1 MKYSY
6 ILHTPNGDITI
17 ANDINPFSTGLQEI
31 KIDSYTFKIESNM
44 KRDCFLTEITVSSD
58 VAARVYLSVY
68 GEGDAEFYSFDKP
81 CDVERI
87 FRQSPHDPVN
97 YAYKMEKSAV
107 PMVVAVKDGQGEFI
121 ISDNPSYFDNATT
134 QHIIPE
140 EKCFYVSSGDKGGAP
155 NCPFSDTWGPIF
167 HDIGLEQTH
176 TLRFV
181 AAKAQVAS
189 FSAIRREGY
198 RIIEKV
204 FGTGS
209 NSLYRSLCFAA
220 NYMHIRVNETG
231 SSKKWIVAGI
241 DYCHKQYV
249 RDSFW
254 QSWILDEE
262 MEAQAYHALILGY
275 HSNAE
280 AEYPL
285 IYMIW
290 SYRLFKN
297 GKAFDK
303 AKADLALKGIYACM
317 DKYGDGGYYA
327 NAQSEIGAFRNWY
340 DTCAFEK
347 DDLDA
352 YNQSLLICA
361 LEAAKRLG
369 YDIGNRKV
377 KAIERYHKLFNGEFF
392 QLSDKKKYICLDF
405 TVGEVI
411 HYLLFNT
418 LFIEQNS
425 FETAYHRIVEG
436 PSKTPYG
443 IKIISSEDGD
453 WPTLDAMAA
462 YGQVFD
468 GIKHHESGRYQMGGS
483 WHLYEM
489 LFWVAAYLH
498 GMNDA
503 EQNMIDRVLV
513 DLNAGGSTFEYIH
526 TVTGTGVKANQ
537 GWNAAIY
544 AIWEELISR
553 GEASTRFFDAIDE
566 KLESFE

>member
-1 MKYSY
+1 MKYAY
-6 ILHTPNGDITI
+6 ILHTPNGNIVI
-17 ANDINPFSTGLQEI
+17 ADSVNPFIRSSQEI
-31 KIDSYTFKIESNM
+31 KIAPYTFRITSVEKN
-44 KRDCFLTEITVSSD
+44 DCFLTEITVSSETD
-58 VAARVYLSVY
+58 AKVYLSVY
-68 GEGDAEFYSFDKP
+68 GEGEAGFYSFDKP

-87 FRQSPHDPVN
+87 FRQSPHNPVN
-97 YAYKMEKSAV
+97 HAYKMEKSAV
-107 PMVVAVKDGQGEFI
+107 PMVAAVKDGLGEFI

-140 EKCFYVSSGDKGGAP
+140 QNCFYVSSGDKGGAP
-155 NCPFSDTWGPIF
+155 NCPISDDWEPIF
-167 HDIGLEQTH
+167 HEIGAEKTH

-181 AAKAQVAS
+181 AAKAKVTS
-189 FSAIRREGY
+189 FAAIRREAY
-198 RIIEKV
+198 RVIEKV

-209 NSLYRSLCFAA
+209 NSLYRDMCFAA

-231 SSKKWIVAGI
+231 SSDKWIVAGI

-262 MEAQAYHALILGY
+262 IEAQAYDALILGY
-275 HSNAE
+275 HTIE

-297 GKAFDK
+297 GRPYNKEKAG
-303 AKADLALKGIYACM
+303 LALKGIYDCM

-369 YDIGNRKV
+369 YDIGNRKEN
-377 KAIERYHKLFNGEFF
+377 ALERYHKLFNGEFF

-405 TVGEVI
+405 AVGEVI
-411 HYLLFNT
+411 HYMLFHT
-418 LFIEQNS
+418 LFIEQNA
-425 FETAYHRIVEG
+425 FETSYRKIVNG

-443 IKIISSEDGD
+443 IKVISTENGD
-453 WPTLDAMAA
+453 WPTLEAMAA
-462 YGQVFD
+462 HGQVFD
-468 GIKHHESGRYQMGGS
+468 GIKHHEPGRYQMGGS

-489 LFWVAAYLH
+489 LFWIAAYLH
-498 GMNDA
+498 GMKDA
-503 EQNMIDRVLV
+503 EQNMINRVLI

-544 AIWEELISR
+544 AIWEELIAR
-553 GEASTRFFDAIDE
+553 GKASNTFFKAIDE
-566 KLESFE
+566 KLESFV

>member
-6 ILHTPNGDITI
+6 ILHTPNGNIII
-17 ANDINPFSTGLQEI
+17 AEDVNPFLTGLQELTI
-31 KIDSYTFKIESNM
+31 APYTFKMESVEKN
-44 KRDCFLTEITVSSD
+44 DCYLTEITVVSEVD
-58 VAARVYLSVY
+58 TKVYLSVY

-97 YAYKMEKSAV
+97 HAYKMEKSAV
-107 PMVVAVKDGQGEFI
+107 PMVAAVKEGMGEFI
-121 ISDNPSYFDNATT
+121 ISDNPSCFDNATT

-140 EKCFYVSSGDKGGAP
+140 QKCFYVSSGDKGGAP
-155 NCPFSDTWGPIF
+155 NYPISDNWEPIF
-167 HDIGLEQTH
+167 HEIGAKKSH

-181 AAKAQVAS
+181 AAKAQVNS
-189 FSAIRREGY
+189 FAAVRREAY
-198 RIIEKV
+198 RMIEKV

-209 NSLYRSLCFAA
+209 NSLYRAMCFAA
-220 NYMHIRVNETG
+220 NYMHIRVNETK
-231 SSKKWIVAGI
+231 SSDKWIVAGI

-262 MEAQAYHALILGY
+262 IEAQAYDALILGY
-275 HSNAE
+275 HTME

-297 GKAFDK
+297 GRAYDKEKAG
-303 AKADLALKGIYACM
+303 LALKGIYDCM

-340 DTCAFEK
+340 DTCAFEE

-352 YNQSLLICA
+352 YNQGLLICA

-369 YDIGNRKV
+369 YDIGDRKE
-377 KAIERYHKLFNGEFF
+377 KAIKRYHKLFNGEFF

-405 TVGEVI
+405 AVGEVI
-411 HYLLFNT
+411 HYMLFHA
-418 LFIEQNS
+418 LFIEQNA
-425 FETAYHRIVEG
+425 FEVSYRKIVIG
-436 PSKTPYG
+436 PSKTPHG
-443 IKIISSEDGD
+443 IKIISTEKGD

-462 YGQVFD
+462 HGQVFD
-468 GIKHHESGRYQMGGS
+468 GIKHHEPGRYQMGGS

-498 GMNDA
+498 GMRDA
-503 EQNMIDRVLV
+503 EQNMIHRVLI
-513 DLNAGGSTFEYIH
+513 DLDAGGSTFEYIH
-526 TVTGTGVKANQ
+526 TVTGIGVKANQ

-544 AIWEELISR
+544 AIWEELIAR
-553 GEASTRFFDAIDE
+553 GEASNRFFEAIDE
-566 KLESFE
+566 KLESFV

>member
-6 ILHTPNGDITI
+6 ILHTPNGNITI
-17 ANDINPFSTGLQEI
+17 ANDINLFSTFSQEI
-31 KIDSYTFKIESNM
+31 KIDSYIFKMEN
-44 KRDCFLTEITVSSD
+44 KEKKGCFLTEITVFSEGE
-58 VAARVYLSVY
+58 AEGYLSVY

-87 FRQSPHDPVN
+87 FRQSPHNPVN
-97 YAYKMEKSAV
+97 HAYKMEKSAV
-107 PMVVAVKDGQGEFI
+107 PMVAAVKDGQGEFI
-121 ISDNPSYFDNATT
+121 ISDNPSCFNNATT

-140 EKCFYVSSGDKGGAP
+140 NKCFYVSSGDKGGAP
-155 NCPFSDTWGPIF
+155 NCPNSDDWGPIF
-167 HDIGLEQTH
+167 HKIESNKGH

-181 AAKAQVAS
+181 AAKAPVAS
-189 FSAIRREGY
+189 FPAIRREGY
-198 RIIEKV
+198 LIIEKV

-209 NSLYRSLCFAA
+209 NSLYRAMCFAA
-220 NYMHIRVNETG
+220 NYMHVRVNETG
-231 SSKKWIVAGI
+231 SSDKWIVAGI

-262 MEAQAYHALILGY
+262 TEAQAYKALILGY
-275 HSNAE
+275 HTIE

-297 GKAFDK
+297 GKAYDK
-303 AKADLALKGIYACM
+303 EKTKLALKGIFGCM

-327 NAQSEIGAFRNWY
+327 TAQSEIGAFRNWY
-340 DTCAFEK
+340 DTCAFEE

-369 YDIGNRKV
+369 YDIGNRKE
-377 KAIERYHKLFNGEFF
+377 KAIERYHKLFNGKFF

-411 HYLLFNT
+411 HYMLFST
-418 LFIEQNS
+418 LFIEQNA
-425 FETAYHRIVEG
+425 FETSYHKIIDG

-443 IKIISSEDGD
+443 IKVISSENGD

-462 YGQVFD
+462 NGQVFD
-468 GIKHHESGRYQMGGS
+468 GIKHHEAGRYQMGGS

-489 LFWVAAYLH
+489 LFWISAHLH
-498 GMNDA
+498 GMKDA
-503 EQNMIDRVLV
+503 EQNMIERVLI

-526 TVTGTGVKANQ
+526 TVTGVGVKANQ

-544 AIWEELISR
+544 AIWEELIAR
-553 GEASTRFFDAIDE
+553 GEASDTFFKAIDE
-566 KLESFE
+566 KLESFV